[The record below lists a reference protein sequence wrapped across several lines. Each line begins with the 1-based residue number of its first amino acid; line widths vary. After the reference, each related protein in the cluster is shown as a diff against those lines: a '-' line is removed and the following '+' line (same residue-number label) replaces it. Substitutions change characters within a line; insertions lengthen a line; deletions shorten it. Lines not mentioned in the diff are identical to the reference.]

1 MGISLKKKKETTDDG
16 TKKSSLR
23 KEEKTSSFFSLK
35 KSKKEEYTVLGKKK
49 ESEKKE
55 NGTRT
60 NKSLI
65 NLITPYG
72 VRFQRTD
79 TYFGEN
85 VGSIHGTVRYSS
97 EIEHGWLSKITNL
110 ASTVFALD
118 FDSVSDSERLVD
130 NINASLKQANIMY
143 EESSDPLEK
152 QRLKVKLE
160 NGEKL
165 MERIDQHNEKV
176 GLVKTV
182 IMPYAPDEDKLKKEV
197 EKLKLKTNKKMVVR
211 KLAFKQEEAYKQISP
226 FHQEKNEVTE
236 SLERLCPLSS
246 VLGGFPFSSAGF
258 SDGTGYY
265 FGRDLNGGLV
275 ILNLWKREGDRTNSN
290 FVLMGVPGVGKST
303 AGKHIAVSEFM
314 KNTREIII
322 DPEGEYRGLV
332 ERLGGEVINAGGGK
346 AFRINPLQI
355 RPVPKSLEE
364 ETDEDLED
372 DRLPDL
378 AAYLNV
384 LETFFRIY
392 LKPSKVEMAL
402 LNEIILSLYEKFGI
416 TWTTDIMDLS
426 NEDFPILSDLYDL
439 ISEREQ
445 LESDRDIKKTLMK
458 LKLLLQ
464 DAVHGKDKFLWNGH
478 STITKDSQIICF
490 DTSGLGSMSSETK
503 TAQYFN
509 ITNFCWQLMS
519 RDKEERVMLICDEAY
534 LLIDPEVPQT
544 LSFIRDVE
552 KRARK
557 YNAAIG
563 IISHSVVDFLDEK
576 VKRFGQAVLDL
587 PAYKFIMGTDG
598 QNLKETEELYSLN
611 EAEKL
616 FLESKQR
623 KKALAFI
630 GSKRLPIS
638 FDIPSYKFEY
648 FGSAGGQ

>member
-1 MGISLKKKKETTDDG
+1 MGFSLKKKTEVKGETLKEVS
-16 TKKSSLR
+16 KKED
-23 KEEKTSSFFSLK
+23 KKSSFFSMK
-35 KSKKEEYTVLGKKK
+35 KQKKEEYTVLGKKK
-49 ESEKKE
+49 EVEKKE
-55 NGTRT
+55 EKKPS

-65 NLITPYG
+65 DLITPYG
-72 VRFQRTD
+72 VRFKRID

-85 VGSIHGTVRYSS
+85 VGAIHGAVKYAS
-97 EIEHGWLSKITNL
+97 EVEHGWLSKITNL
-110 ASTVFALD
+110 ASTVFSLD
-118 FDSVSDSERLVD
+118 FDSVPDSEQLVD
-130 NINASLKQANIMY
+130 NINASLKQVNIMY
-143 EESSDPLEK
+143 EESNDPLEK
-152 QRLKVKLE
+152 QRLKVKKE

-176 GLVKTV
+176 GLIKTI
-182 IMPYAPDEDKLKKEV
+182 IMPYAPNEDGLKKEV
-197 EKLKLKTNKKMVVR
+197 EKLKLKATKKMAVR

-226 FHQEKNEVTE
+226 FHREKNEVTN

-246 VLGGFPFSSAGF
+246 VLGGFPFSASGF

-265 FGRDLNGGLV
+265 FARDMNAGLV

-290 FVLMGVPGVGKST
+290 FVLTGVPGVGKST
-303 AGKHIAVSEFM
+303 AGKHIVVSEFM
-314 KNTREIII
+314 KNTKEIII

-355 RPVPKSLEE
+355 RPVPKSLEDEMDE
-364 ETDEDLED
+364 ESEK

-392 LKPSKVEMAL
+392 LKPTKVEMAL
-402 LNEIILSLYEKFGI
+402 LNEIILKLYEKFGI
-416 TWTTDIMDLS
+416 TWDTDITKLS
-426 NEDFPILSDLYDL
+426 NEDFPILSDLYNL
-439 ISEREQ
+439 ILEREQ
-445 LESDRDIKKTLMK
+445 QEQERDIKKTLMK

-478 STITKDSQIICF
+478 STVTKDSQIICF
-490 DTSGLGSMSSETK
+490 DTSGLGSMSAETK

-519 RDKEERVMLICDEAY
+519 RDKEERVLLVCDEAY

-598 QNLKETEELYSLN
+598 QNLKETAELYSLN

-616 FLESKQR
+616 FLEAKQR

-630 GSKRLPIS
+630 GSKRIPIS
-638 FDIPSYKFEY
+638 FDIPGYKFEY
-648 FGSAGGQ
+648 FGTAGGQ